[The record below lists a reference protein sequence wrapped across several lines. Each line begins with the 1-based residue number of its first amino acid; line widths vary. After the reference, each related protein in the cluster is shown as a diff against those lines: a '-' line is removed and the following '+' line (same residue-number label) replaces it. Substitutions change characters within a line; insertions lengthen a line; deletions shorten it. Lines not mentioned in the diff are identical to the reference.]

1 MSGTTSAEF
10 TTFADVTL
18 RSRGRPI
25 VLAGAG
31 NIADKTL
38 RRIQGVTAI
47 VDNNP
52 NLAGETQAGLPISAP
67 ASLKTTHPRPFVVI
81 CTTSFVEVGEQLA
94 EYGLTPGADF
104 VVSPVLNDLRVIA
117 DMESLT
123 ETVLFTCGLPPLD
136 APEAGGGLYEVQIDG
151 AHHQFRKIM
160 AGNFHGLKAHDDGF
174 IAIDDAR
181 GLIRFDRDYTLQS
194 AFALPQGARCHGVS
208 WCPDRRQFFI
218 ACSYL
223 DAILVYSEDG
233 DELNRIPI
241 SSKQARTGAAQ
252 HHCNDILVLGD
263 SVYLSMFSGT
273 GNWKRDVFD
282 GVVLEYDLAEQR
294 WVGPVITDLWMPH
307 SIDFVDG
314 SLVVLDSLRGRLL
327 KNNAQTIGQFPGFA
341 RGLAHDGARFFIGQ
355 SRNRN
360 YSAAMGVSQNI
371 AIDTAITVFDEHTKV
386 SKSFH
391 LPSTVSEIHAIAL
404 NTKRSA

>member
-1 MSGTTSAEF
+1 MSRTTTAEF
-10 TTFADVTL
+10 TTFADVNV
-18 RSRGRPI
+18 RGRGRPI

-38 RRIQGVTAI
+38 RRIKGVTGI

-52 NLAGETQAGLPISAP
+52 NLHGETQAGLTIAKPD
-67 ASLKTTHPRPFVVI
+67 SLSGATPRPFVVI

-94 EYGLTPGADF
+94 SFGLVPGQDF
-104 VVSPVLNDLRVIA
+104 VVSPVLNDLRIIA
-117 DMESLT
+117 EMESLE

-136 APEAGGGLYEVQIDG
+136 DPEAGGGLYELQISG
-151 AHHQFRKIM
+151 AKHSFRKVFK
-160 AGNFHGLKAHDDGF
+160 GNFHGLRPHREHF
-174 IAIDDAR
+174 IAIDDER
-181 GLIRFDRDYTLQS
+181 GLITFDRDYNILK

-208 WCPDRRQFFI
+208 WSEEKRLYFI

-233 DELNRIPI
+233 DEIDRIPI
-241 SSKQARTGAAQ
+241 SPKQARTGSAQ

-263 SVYLSMFSGT
+263 SVYLSMFSAT

-282 GVVLEYDLAEQR
+282 GVVLEYDLAEKR
-294 WVGPVITDLWMPH
+294 WVGPVISDLWMPH

-327 KNNAQTIGQFPGFA
+327 KNNAQSVGQFPGFA

-391 LPSTVSEIHAIAL
+391 LPSTVSEIHGIAL
-404 NTKRSA
+404 NTKR

>member
-1 MSGTTSAEF
+1 
-10 TTFADVTL
+10 
-18 RSRGRPI
+18 
-25 VLAGAG
+25 
-31 NIADKTL
+31 
-38 RRIQGVTAI
+38 
-47 VDNNP
+47 
-52 NLAGETQAGLPISAP
+52 
-67 ASLKTTHPRPFVVI
+67 
-81 CTTSFVEVGEQLA
+81 
-94 EYGLTPGADF
+94 
-104 VVSPVLNDLRVIA
+104 
-117 DMESLT
+117 
-123 ETVLFTCGLPPLD
+123 LPPVD
-136 APEAGGGLYEVQIDG
+136 EPHSGGGLYEVRIEG
-151 AHHQFRKIM
+151 AHHSFRKVFS
-160 AGNFHGLKAHDDGF
+160 GNFHGLRPHGDKF
-174 IAIDDAR
+174 IAIDDER
-181 GLIRFDRDYTLQS
+181 GLITFDADYTIET

-208 WCPDRRQFFI
+208 WSKERRQYFI

-233 DELNRIPI
+233 QEVDRIPI

-263 SVYLSMFSGT
+263 SVYLSMFSAT

-282 GVVLEYDLAEQR
+282 GAVLEYDLVERR

-327 KNNAQTIGQFPGFA
+327 KNNAQSVGQFPGFA
-341 RGLAHDGARFFIGQ
+341 RGLAHDGARFLIGQ

-391 LPSTVSEIHAIAL
+391 LPSTVSEIHGIAL
-404 NTKRSA
+404 NTRR

>member
-1 MSGTTSAEF
+1 MSRTTTAEF
-10 TTFADVTL
+10 TSFADVNV
-18 RSRGRPI
+18 RGRGRPI

-38 RRIQGVTAI
+38 RRVKGVTGI

-52 NLAGETQAGLPISAP
+52 NLTGETQGGLTIKSPE
-67 ASLKTTHPRPFVVI
+67 SLKDAQPRPFVMI

-94 EYGLTPGADF
+94 SYGLNPGSDF
-104 VVSPVLNDLRVIA
+104 VVSPVLNDLRIIA
-117 DMESLT
+117 EMESLD
-123 ETVLFTCGLPPLD
+123 ETVLFTCGLPPVD
-136 APEAGGGLYEVQIDG
+136 EPHSGGGLYEVRIDG
-151 AHHQFRKIM
+151 AHHSFRKVFS
-160 AGNFHGLKAHDDGF
+160 GNFHGLRPHGDKF

-181 GLIRFDRDYTLQS
+181 GLITFTPDYTIET

-208 WCPDRRQFFI
+208 WSEDRRQYFI

-233 DELNRIPI
+233 QEVDRIPI

-263 SVYLSMFSGT
+263 SVYLSMFSST

-282 GVVLEYDLAEQR
+282 GAVLEYDLVEKR
-294 WVGPVITDLWMPH
+294 WVGPVISDLWMPH

-327 KNNAQTIGQFPGFA
+327 KNNAQSVGQFPGFA

-391 LPSTVSEIHAIAL
+391 LPSTVSEIHGIAL
-404 NTKRSA
+404 NTRR

>member
-1 MSGTTSAEF
+1 MSATTTAEF
-10 TTFADVTL
+10 TTFADVNG
-18 RSRGRPI
+18 RGRGRPI

-31 NIADKTL
+31 NIATKTL
-38 RRIQGVTAI
+38 RRVRGVTGI

-52 NLAGETQAGLPISAP
+52 NLQGQSQAGLEIAKPDTLRA
-67 ASLKTTHPRPFVVI
+67 LDPRPFVVI

-94 EYGLTPGADF
+94 GYGFTPGTDF
-104 VVSPVLNDLRVIA
+104 VVSPVLNDLRIIA
-117 DMESLT
+117 EMEALE
-123 ETVLFTCGLPPLD
+123 ETVLFTCGLPPSED
-136 APEAGGGLYEVQIDG
+136 PEAGGGLYELSIKG
-151 AHHQFRKIM
+151 ARHSFRKVM
-160 AGNFHGLKAHDDGF
+160 AGNFHGLKPHGEHF
-174 IAIDDAR
+174 IAIDDER
-181 GLIRFDRDYTLQS
+181 GLITFDRDYTILS
-194 AFALPQGARCHGVS
+194 TFALPQGARCHGVCWS
-208 WCPDRRQFFI
+208 EEHRKYFI

-223 DAILVYSEDG
+223 DAILVYDEDG
-233 DELNRIPI
+233 QEEERIAI
-241 SSKQARTGAAQ
+241 SRKQARTSEAQ

-263 SVYLSMFSGT
+263 SVYLSMFSAT

-282 GVVLEYDLAEQR
+282 GVVLEYDFAEKR
-294 WVGPVITDLWMPH
+294 WAGPVISDLWMPH

-341 RGLAHDGARFFIGQ
+341 RGLAHDGSRFFIGQ

-360 YSAAMGVSQNI
+360 YSAAMGVSNNI

-404 NTKRSA
+404 NTRR